1 VRIAGRDLPQ
11 EDLGRHLGTV
21 RLAIERLLADGA
33 LSAHPSFFEVMTAAA
48 LEAFREA
55 GIEAAVLEVGLGG
68 RLDAT
73 NAVEAAVSVIVTV
86 DLDHTDR
93 LGGTIAEIAA
103 EKAGIVK
110 RGRPLVTGVRQGEA
124 LEVLSRACRST
135 GSPMIEAVEAARIAE
150 EASGTFALETAA
162 TRYSGLSLPLPG
174 RHQIENARVA
184 VVALEAFG
192 RASGSRLEPEAVRR
206 GLRAMRWPGRLQW
219 IEGTPPLLLDGAH
232 NAAGAA
238 ALASY
243 LRERGGERPVL
254 LFGAMANKDARGIL
268 EPLAPLVRAAVV
280 TRPPVDR
287 SADPGGIA
295 RAAAGLPVAIE
306 TVADPAEA
314 LARAR
319 TLAPPGGFVLVAG
332 SLYLVGAVLALLEG
346 VDAPGPVAL

>member
-1 VRIAGRDLPQ
+1 
-11 EDLGRHLGTV
+11 
-21 RLAIERLLADGA
+21 
-33 LSAHPSFFEVMTAAA
+33 
-48 LEAFREA
+48 
-55 GIEAAVLEVGLGG
+55 
-68 RLDAT
+68 
-73 NAVEAAVSVIVTV
+73 
-86 DLDHTDR
+86 
-93 LGGTIAEIAA
+93 
-103 EKAGIVK
+103 
-110 RGRPLVTGVRQGEA
+110 
-124 LEVLSRACRST
+124 
-135 GSPMIEAVEAARIAE
+135 
-150 EASGTFALETAA
+150 
-162 TRYSGLSLPLPG
+162 
-174 RHQIENARVA
+174 
-184 VVALEAFG
+184 
-192 RASGSRLEPEAVRR
+192 
-206 GLRAMRWPGRLQW
+206 MRWPGRLQW